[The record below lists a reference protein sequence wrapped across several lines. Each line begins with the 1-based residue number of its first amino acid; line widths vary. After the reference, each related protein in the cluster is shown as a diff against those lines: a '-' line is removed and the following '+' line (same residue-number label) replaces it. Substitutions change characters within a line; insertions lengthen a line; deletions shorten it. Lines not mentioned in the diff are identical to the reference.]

1 MRSSFASLRSAS
13 PEDTWLIC
21 ATSSAVKM
29 PLSCKTRTSGL
40 TADLLSIGCCAQLQS
55 AKPRAN
61 NKHTTTQNGFL
72 LISNTSFDSALR
84 CRLDLRTRKAL
95 KRPVHIHLVLE
106 CQEIPKGCPNRRIMR
121 RGSNDNGKLPVHAVP
136 VRRVAQ
142 RDRGKQEVRDLLS
155 LGVQAF

>member
-40 TADLLSIGCCAQLQS
+40 SAVLLSIGCCAQLQS
-55 AKPRAN
+55 AKPRTN
-61 NKHTTTQNGFL
+61 NKHTTTQNGSL
-72 LISNTSFDSALR
+72 LISNTSFDPALR

-95 KRPVHIHLVLE
+95 KHPVHIHLILE
-106 CQEIPKGCPNRRIMR
+106 CQKIRNTCT
-121 RGSNDNGKLPVHAVP
+121 H
-136 VRRVAQ
+136 
-142 RDRGKQEVRDLLS
+142 
-155 LGVQAF
+155 